1 MLIKEMHI
9 AIDIGLQSINSN
21 KRRLIQ
27 PEEKDRILND
37 CQLEYVK
44 RIIDNSLNAEKSG
57 FEEDQKR
64 YSDISSLKRSAS
76 LNLYRDTVD
85 KVFTVL
91 PEDYYIYINSNTNHY
106 YNCNIVNVSTTAINI
121 YGGHVLFT
129 TDNTTNSNKYNN
141 FNIVIYDCN
150 GNESFI
156 FRLSNHYNKQF
167 LNKDSKFEIINITLD
182 IINNNDTYPINIYWE
197 KYNNLY
203 IPNNFI
209 IIIKDGE
216 YIIPKGC
223 IKYNTIVCTYSN
235 IEDDI
240 NNFDTI
246 NPIMIYD
253 KYSYINNESSPIR
266 LVKSEE
272 VKKLN
277 STHFGKTIHT
287 SPLCTISNNKLYIYH
302 NNTFY
307 PNSLDLEYI
316 KKPRPM
322 NINTGINCELN
333 EVCQTEIVSLAI
345 QKLQARVIAENYQ
358 LSVNENK
365 NI

>member
-106 YNCNIVNVSTTAINI
+106 YNCNTNTILTNTFNV
-121 YGGHVLFT
+121 YGGNILFPIDET
-129 TDNTTNSNKYNN
+129 SNVNKYPN
-141 FNIVIYDCN
+141 FRIVINDSN
-150 GNESFI
+150 GDETYEFI
-156 FRLSNHYNKQF
+156 LSNFYTKNF
-167 LNKDSKFEIINITLD
+167 LNKDSKFEVINTTLD
-182 IINNNDTYPINIYWE
+182 IINNDDNSPIKIYWE
-197 KYNNLY
+197 KYNNMY

-209 IIIKDGE
+209 IILKDG
-216 YIIPKGC
+216 
-223 IKYNTIVCTYSN
+223 KYVTSPGYVKYETVYCFYSN
-235 IEDDI
+235 MVSYVNTFDIITPIEVFTRY
-240 NNFDTI
+240 NYT
-246 NPIMIYD
+246 
-253 KYSYINNESSPIR
+253 NNESNPVR

-277 STHFGKTIHT
+277 STYFGKTIHT
-287 SPLCTISNNKLYIYH
+287 SPLCTISNNRLYVYH

-316 KKPRPM
+316 KKPRHM